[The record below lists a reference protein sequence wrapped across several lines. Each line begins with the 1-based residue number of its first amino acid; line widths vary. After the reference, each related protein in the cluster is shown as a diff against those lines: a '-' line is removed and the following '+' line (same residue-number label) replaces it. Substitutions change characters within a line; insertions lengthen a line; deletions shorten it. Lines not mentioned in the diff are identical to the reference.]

1 MTDRKNPDPRSD
13 IMSSHGMLSMVSE
26 TRPGEVGTA
35 ILLTLNVFLLLLAY
49 YLLKVAREPLIL
61 VGGGGAEVKSYA
73 SAGQAVL
80 LIFVAY
86 GYGAIAR
93 RVNRLRLIS
102 IVTLFY
108 VSNLVLFALLASRD
122 VPIGVPFFIWVG
134 IFNVTMIA
142 AQFWAFAAD
151 IYDEERGKRMFP
163 ILGIGSSLGAVVGAE
178 VGRHA
183 KTLPPPILMLIA
195 AGLLIICVILTAAV
209 HNREGRRT
217 EDKTANQPLAG
228 AASGFSLL
236 LKDRYLLLM
245 GAFIL
250 IYNWVNTTGEFV
262 LDKTLLAAA
271 AGQGNPEEFVQ
282 AFKGKYFGYVNII
295 GLALQV
301 LVVSRVIRHLGV
313 RAALFVMPLVSLA
326 SYTTLAIAPVL
337 SIVFA
342 AKVAENSLDYSLQ
355 NTARQALWLV
365 TTRDAKYKAKQVID
379 TFLQRAGDVMSAALV
394 GVGTLLSLGVKGF
407 AAANVGLVLAW
418 FGVLVYLAREHKK
431 RSHEHAAAAQKP

>member
-1 MTDRKNPDPRSD
+1 MTDRKTPRSD
-13 IMSSHGMLSMVSE
+13 IMSSHGMLSFVSH

-61 VGGGGAEVKSYA
+61 LGGGAEVKSYA

-86 GYGAIAR
+86 AYGAIAQR
-93 RVNRLRLIS
+93 FNRVRLIS

-108 VSNLVLFALLASRD
+108 VSNLVLFALLAWRE

-163 ILGIGSSLGAVVGAE
+163 ILGIGSSLGAVVGAW
-178 VGRHA
+178 VGKQA
-183 KTLPPPILMLIA
+183 KQLNPPELMLMA
-195 AGLLIICVILTAAV
+195 AGLLVICVILTWAV
-209 HNREGRRT
+209 HVREGRRSD
-217 EDKTANQPLAG
+217 DKTANAPLG
-228 AASGFSLL
+228 PASGFSLV

-262 LDKTLLAAA
+262 LDKTLLAASV
-271 AGQGNPEEFVQ
+271 GKENPEQFIQ
-282 AFKGKYFGYVNII
+282 AFKGEYFGYVNII
-295 GLALQV
+295 GLVLQT
-301 LVVSRVIRHLGV
+301 LVVARVIRYFGV
-313 RAALFVMPLVSLA
+313 RVALFVMPVVSLA
-326 SYTTLAIAPVL
+326 SYTTLAIAPIL

-394 GVGTLLSLGVKGF
+394 GVGTLLSMGTKGF
-407 AAANVGLVLAW
+407 AAANAGLVLVW
-418 FGVLVYLAREHKK
+418 FGVLVFLAREHKK
-431 RSHEHAAAAQKP
+431 RSHDHAAAAVAQKP

>member
-1 MTDRKNPDPRSD
+1 MTDRKTPDPRSD
-13 IMSSHGMLSMVSE
+13 IMSSHGMLSIVSE

-61 VGGGGAEVKSYA
+61 LGGGAEVKSYA

-86 GYGAIAR
+86 AYGAIAR

-183 KTLPPPILMLIA
+183 KTLPPPLLMLIA
-195 AGLLIICVILTAAV
+195 AGLLVICVILTAAV

-236 LKDRYLLLM
+236 LRDRYLLLM

-271 AGQGNPEEFVQ
+271 AGKENPEQFVQ
-282 AFKGKYFGYVNII
+282 AFKGEYFGYVNII

-301 LVVSRVIRHLGV
+301 LVVARVIRYLGV
-313 RAALFVMPLVSLA
+313 RAALFVMPIVSLA
-326 SYTTLAIAPVL
+326 SYTSMAIAPIL
-337 SIVFA
+337 SLVFA

-394 GVGTLLSLGVKGF
+394 GVGTLLSLGTKGF

-418 FGVLVYLAREHKK
+418 FGVLVFLTREHKK
-431 RSHEHAAAAQKP
+431 RSHDHAAAAQKP

>member
-195 AGLLIICVILTAAV
+195 AGLLVICVILTAAV

-418 FGVLVYLAREHKK
+418 FGVLIYLAREHKK

>member
-1 MTDRKNPDPRSD
+1 MTDRKSPDPRSD
-13 IMSSHGMLSMVSE
+13 IMSSHGMLSFVSE

-61 VGGGGAEVKSYA
+61 LGGGAEVKSYA

-178 VGRHA
+178 IGRHA
-183 KTLPPPILMLIA
+183 KTLPPPLLMLIA
-195 AGLLIICVILTAAV
+195 AGLLVICVILTAAV

-217 EDKTANQPLAG
+217 QDKTASQPLAG

-271 AGQGNPEEFVQ
+271 AGKENPEQFVQ
-282 AFKGKYFGYVNII
+282 AFKGEYFGYVNII

-301 LVVSRVIRHLGV
+301 LVVARVIRYFGV

-326 SYTTLAIAPVL
+326 SYTSMAIAPIL
-337 SIVFA
+337 SLVFA

-394 GVGTLLSLGVKGF
+394 GVGTLLSLGTKGF

-418 FGVLVYLAREHKK
+418 FGVLVFLTREHKK
-431 RSHEHAAAAQKP
+431 RSHDHVAAQKP